1 MSDEFIRVKNLT
13 KRFDDVTALNN
24 VNLSIGKGEIYGLM
38 GKSGA
43 GKSVLM
49 HAIRGSTE
57 YKPQEGQIIFNLLV
71 CPECMWVEP
80 AGSSSTCPRC
90 QEEMEQQDVDYWN
103 ANRDLF
109 RAIRSRIAIMLQ
121 RSFSLFGD
129 KSTIENVLEAIN
141 DPYMTKSE
149 KAEFAMNLL
158 EKVDMTHRTT
168 HIARDL
174 SGGEKQRVVLARQL
188 AKKPML
194 LLADEPTGTLDPKSA
209 DTVHNMLSYK
219 ADREGLTV
227 ITASHWP
234 DVIRD
239 ISDRGAW
246 LESGELVKEGSPEE
260 ITEEFIK
267 IQGPTA
273 PKEVDFEDTIVRV
286 QDAKKY
292 FYSVKRGVVKAVDG
306 VSLEIDEKEIFG
318 LVGWSGSGKTTLAR
332 MISGITEPDNG
343 DVEVRIGDDWIDMSK
358 KGPRGKGRATPHLE
372 ILHQEHSLHPYSTVF
387 ENLSTA
393 IGTKLPEEFVRIKA
407 QETLEGLGMT
417 ESRVE
422 SILDS
427 LPRSL
432 SVGEDQRV
440 ALAQVLMKE
449 PTLNILDEPAGTL
462 DPVTKAEVAESIVSA
477 REELGATFL
486 IISHDKDFILDTCD
500 RACLMS
506 NGKIVVSGDPE
517 KVVNKL
523 VEEKEVQV

>member
-13 KRFDDVTALNN
+13 KRFGDVTALNN
-24 VNLSIGKGEIYGLM
+24 VNLSINKGSIYGLM

-49 HAIRGSTE
+49 HALRGSGE
-57 YKPQEGQIIFNLLV
+57 YEPSEGQIIFRVYV
-71 CPECMWVEP
+71 CPDCLWVEP
-80 AGSSSTCPRC
+80 VGYKENCPKC
-90 QEEMEQQDVDYWN
+90 QGKMDFREVDYWN
-103 ANRDLF
+103 SDRDLF
-109 RAIRSRIAIMLQ
+109 KAIRSRISIMLQ

-129 KSTIENVLEAIN
+129 KTTIENVLEAIN
-141 DPYMTKSE
+141 DPDMTKSE
-149 KAEFAMNLL
+149 KAEFAMDLL
-158 EKVDMTHRTT
+158 ERVDMTHRTT

-209 DTVHNMLSYK
+209 DTVHNMIKYK
-219 ADREGLTV
+219 AEEEGLTV
-227 ITASHWP
+227 VTASHWP
-234 DVIRD
+234 TVIRD
-239 ISDRGAW
+239 MSDRGAW
-246 LESGELVKEGSPEE
+246 LEDGEVVTEGGPNE

-267 IQGPTA
+267 VEGPSG
-273 PKEVDFEDTIVRV
+273 PKEVDFEEEIVKIEN
-286 QDAKKY
+286 AKKY

-306 VSLEIDEKEIFG
+306 VSLDIKEKEIFG

-332 MISGITEPDNG
+332 MISGITEPEEG
-343 DVEVRIGDDWIDMSK
+343 EVKVRIGDDWIDMSE

-393 IGTKLPEEFVRIKA
+393 IGTQLPEEFVRIKA
-407 QETLEGLGMT
+407 KETLEGLGMS

-422 SILDS
+422 SVLDK

-462 DPVTKAEVAESIVSA
+462 DPVTKSEVAQAIVSA

-486 IISHDKDFILDTCD
+486 IISHDRDFILNTCD

-506 NGKIVVSGDPE
+506 NGKIITSGDPE
-517 KVVNKL
+517 KVVKRL